1 MRGGSVSRALL
12 ISVLLCA
19 STAFAASPGRD
30 PTQPPQNLLPA
41 SAAASDSAPLVL
53 QAIVRGAQGSR
64 AVIAGQ
70 SLRVGDSHGD
80 ARVLVIHAHSVLIE
94 RQGQRQLLRLAEPV
108 MQPSR

>member
-12 ISVLLCA
+12 FGLLLGA
-19 STAFAASPGRD
+19 STTFAANPGRD

-41 SAAASDSAPLVL
+41 ATASDSVPLVL
-53 QAIVRGAQGSR
+53 QSVVRSAKGSR

-70 SLRVGDSHGD
+70 TLGVGDSVAD
-80 ARVLVIHAHSVLIE
+80 ARVLAIYAHSVLIE